1 MNSRTLFTL
10 TLVFTAGFAGV
21 SSRVD
26 KGKAKFMGGTLTGI
40 REKSDGSIDLK
51 GNDALRWFGDKGTG
65 RVEIPWQK
73 VTEMEYGQKVGF
85 RWRSA
90 ILFSPLALFS
100 KARKHFVTVS
110 YKDPEN
116 KEQAAVFEFDKDEI
130 RMAMA
135 SMKARTGKDF
145 VFQDEQAQ
153 KQMGGGSEKK

>member
-1 MNSRTLFTL
+1 MPGAS
-10 TLVFTAGFAGV
+10 VFAV
-21 SSRVD
+21 S
-26 KGKAKFMGGTLTGI
+26 KGKAKFMGGTLTGVQ
-40 REKSDGSIDLK
+40 EKTDGSIDLK
-51 GNDALRWFGDKGTG
+51 GNDALRWAGEKGN
-65 RVEIPWQK
+65 RIEIPWPS

-100 KARKHFVTVS
+100 KARKHFITIS
-110 YKDPEN
+110 FKDKDE

-145 VFQDEQAQ
+145 IYQDEQAK
-153 KQMGGGSEKK
+153 KQMGGGDGGKK

>member
-1 MNSRTLFTL
+1 MRNRMLLMAAFVAL
-10 TLVFTAGFAGV
+10 TLPAYP
-21 SSRVD
+21 VD

-40 REKSDGSIDLK
+40 KEKTDGAIDLK
-51 GNDALRWFGDKGTG
+51 GDAALNWVGEKGA
-65 RVEIPWQK
+65 RIEILWPSI
-73 VTEMEYGQKVGF
+73 TELEYGQKVGF

-100 KARKHFVTVS
+100 KARKHFVTIS
-110 YKDPEN
+110 FKDKDD

-145 VFQDEQAQ
+145 IFQDEQAK
-153 KQMGGGSEKK
+153 KQMGGGEKEKK

>member
-1 MNSRTLFTL
+1 MNRRTLFIS
-10 TLVFTAGFAGV
+10 TLVFTAGIASVG
-21 SSRVD
+21 SAVD

-40 REKSDGSIDLK
+40 QEKTDGPIDLK
-51 GNDALRWFGDKGTG
+51 GDDALRWFGDKGAG
-65 RVEIPWQK
+65 RVEIPWRK
-73 VTEMEYGQKVGF
+73 VTEMEYGQKVGM

-90 ILFSPLALFS
+90 ILLSPLALFS

-110 YKDPEN
+110 FKDLQN

-135 SMKARTGKDF
+135 SFRARTGKEF

-153 KQMGGGSEKK
+153 KQMGGGAEKK